1 MFLYTKLEHQ
11 ETSNKQMDFFSKLY
25 FYKNKREMISEQ
37 RALQDEFYTTT
48 LGSDTEIDL
57 IADFTVSCTFFV
69 YIVKFLRAPLGTL
82 EIPGPSES
90 SDKEKSH
97 FQW

>member
-1 MFLYTKLEHQ
+1 MLLYTKLEHQ
-11 ETSNKQMDFFSKLY
+11 ETSNKQTDFFSKLY

-37 RALQDEFYTTT
+37 RALQHEFYTT
-48 LGSDTEIDL
+48 LGSDIDIDL

-69 YIVKFLRAPLGTL
+69 YIVKFLRVPLGTL

-90 SDKEKSH
+90 SDKEKNH
-97 FQW
+97 CQW